1 MQFACMLLTLL
12 IKKKPYSSSVCRG
25 NAQTQII
32 TPSLIIGF
40 RYTTFIFNLRKVVY
54 RKQLDSEDEILIP
67 DQTQSLILKAP
78 ELYCR
83 CFAIKRKIFNT
94 RRDYS

>member
-1 MQFACMLLTLL
+1 MLLTLL
-12 IKKKPYSSSVCRG
+12 FLKKKTYSSSVCRG
-25 NAQTQII
+25 NVQTQII
-32 TPSLIIGF
+32 TLSLVVGF
-40 RYTTFIFNLRKVVY
+40 RYTTFSFNQRKVVY
-54 RKQLDSEDEILIP
+54 RKHLASENEISIP

-94 RRDYS
+94 RRDYL